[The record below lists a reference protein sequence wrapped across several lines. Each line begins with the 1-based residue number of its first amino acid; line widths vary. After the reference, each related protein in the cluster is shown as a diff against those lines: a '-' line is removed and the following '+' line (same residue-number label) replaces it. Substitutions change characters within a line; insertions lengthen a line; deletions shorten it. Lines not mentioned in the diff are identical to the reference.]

1 MKALILAAALALG
14 LSACTTGDRYNA
26 VASACQTY
34 AVALNTAASL
44 NRAGKLSPETIAKI
58 DATTAPAKAVC
69 SGAAPTDD
77 PAAVQKVAD
86 LVIVVLTAQGDVK

>member
-1 MKALILAAALALG
+1 MKRLIVAAALVLG
-14 LSACTTGDRYNA
+14 LSACSTGDRYNA

-44 NRAGKLSPETIAKI
+44 NRAGKLSPAVVARIDETIP
-58 DATTAPAKAVC
+58 PARAVC
-69 SGAAPTDD
+69 SGAAPTND

-86 LVIVVLTAQGDVK
+86 LVIVVLQAQGDAK